1 MGKHGGKDRT
11 GLLEKAAVVKGERW
25 VKAMGRSPVK
35 ICMEKLSLARLLLCV
50 YHAFTGEGEEKKRGC
65 SSVGGKDCGCWGGK
79 VFLGCEVA
87 AGSPA
92 QFEKKRKKNT
102 RESSEILRIS
112 F

>member
-50 YHAFTGEGEEKKRGC
+50 YHAFTGEGEKKKRFFGW
-65 SSVGGKDCGCWGGK
+65 GKRLRLLGGK

-92 QFEKKRKKNT
+92 QFEKKKKKKT
-102 RESSEILRIS
+102 RERVRR